1 MVVDR
6 EEKKRKAKATAAER
20 AMQVVRRRAMK
31 TVVVVVGLLGD
42 FVADERES
50 SVSKE
55 RRAADGFA
63 GSSSW
68 VGIGVGLVMD
78 KESEPIVAKAELQ
91 VLNYSKRS
99 REKSSLFVS
108 REDHGVI
115 LGG

>member
-1 MVVDR
+1 MVVDG

-31 TVVVVVGLLGD
+31 TMVVVGLLGD

-78 KESEPIVAKAELQ
+78 KESEPIVAKAELHR
-91 VLNYSKRS
+91 SKISQKKKRKKV
-99 REKSSLFVS
+99 RFL
-108 REDHGVI
+108 
-115 LGG
+115 